1 MTDIRKTF
9 TTVSAAALTGTALS
23 AIAVA
28 PAAAQPEEIM
38 KPDGSWTAIS
48 GTVVAS
54 GLDDFTVSTGDGVV
68 TVEMDD
74 FDFDADAAPIDA
86 GDEVTVYGR
95 VDADFYEA
103 RTLEAGT
110 VYEADT
116 GTFHYASAADEDRA
130 LYALPAATWTADTIT
145 LTGEVASVDGREF
158 TLDHISG
165 YQVEV
170 DTASMAL
177 NPVDDDGMVQ
187 IDEGDA
193 VSVTGALDDGLFD
206 NTELSA
212 DTIVELNDASVVMD
226 MN

>member
-1 MTDIRKTF
+1 MADIRKTF
-9 TTVSAAALTGTALS
+9 TTLSAAALAGTALS
-23 AIAVA
+23 AITAA
-28 PAAAQPEEIM
+28 PASAQPEEIM

-48 GTVVAS
+48 GTVVTS
-54 GLDDFTVSTGDGVV
+54 GLDAFTVSTGEGVV

-103 RTLEAGT
+103 RTIEAGT

-130 LYALPAATWTADTIT
+130 MYALPAATWTEQSVT
-145 LTGEVASVDGREF
+145 LTGEVQSVTGREF
-158 TLDHISG
+158 VLDSVAG
-165 YQVEV
+165 YPVEV

-177 NPVDDDGMVQ
+177 DPTDDDGMVQ
-187 IDEGDA
+187 IDEGDT
-193 VSVTGALDDGLFD
+193 VSVTGELDDDLFD

-212 DTIVELNDASVVMD
+212 NSIVELNDASIVMD

>member
-9 TTVSAAALTGTALS
+9 TTLSAAALAGTALS
-23 AIAVA
+23 AVAAA

-103 RTLEAGT
+103 RTIEAGT

-130 LYALPAATWTADTIT
+130 LYALPAATWSADTIT
-145 LTGEVASVDGREF
+145 LTGEVTNVDGREF
-158 TLDHISG
+158 TLNHLTG
-165 YQVEV
+165 YAVEV
-170 DTASMAL
+170 DTASMA
-177 NPVDDDGMVQ
+177 VDPTDDQGMVQ
-187 IDEGDA
+187 VDEGDT
-193 VSVTGALDDGLFD
+193 VSVTGGLDDALFD

-212 DTIVELNDASVVMD
+212 QSVVELNDASLVME

>member
-1 MTDIRKTF
+1 MADIRTPF
-9 TTVSAAALTGTALS
+9 TPLSAAALAGTALTGL
-23 AIAVA
+23 AAA
-28 PAAAQPEEIM
+28 PAAAQPDAIM

-48 GTVVAS
+48 GTVVSS
-54 GLDDFTVSTGDGVV
+54 GLEDFTVSTGEGVV

-74 FDFDADAAPIDA
+74 FDFDADAAPIDP

-103 RTLEAGT
+103 RRIEAGT

-130 LYALPAATWTADTIT
+130 LHALPAATWTADTIT
-145 LTGEVASVDGREF
+145 LTGEVTNVDGREF
-158 TLDHISG
+158 TLDHLTG
-165 YQVEV
+165 YAVEV
-170 DTASMAL
+170 DTASMA
-177 NPVDDDGMVQ
+177 VDPTDDEGAVQ
-187 IDEGDA
+187 VDVGDA
-193 VSVTGALDDGLFD
+193 VSVTGALDDALFD

-212 DTIVELNDASVVMD
+212 QSVSELNDASVVMD